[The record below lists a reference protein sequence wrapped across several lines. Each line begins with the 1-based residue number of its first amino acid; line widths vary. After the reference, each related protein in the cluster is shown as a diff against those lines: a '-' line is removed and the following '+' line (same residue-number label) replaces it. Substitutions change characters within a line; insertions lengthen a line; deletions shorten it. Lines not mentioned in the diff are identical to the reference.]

1 MGMNGMKTNKQD
13 AGRGAPTPEQ
23 MELQGFSRSIAE
35 IQWLLLVLVLL
46 YFVAPGSL
54 VYDRP
59 MLVSFMVGFAAVVL
73 IFRYATIYQR
83 ESRWKLAL
91 ETWFMMLFVA
101 GVLWQTGKS
110 DSPLVNL
117 FLLVIVV
124 AGLTLGKLSTTLL
137 LLLSAVIYFY
147 AAYSLEGDAVFTLM
161 AFSDLM
167 LKFAPFLL
175 AAYLVTLLASDIDG
189 ARRMLVAMAQTD
201 ELTGASNRR
210 AFDNALRRGLARA
223 ERYGRPLSLLVI
235 DADGLKPTND
245 RHGHGAGDR
254 MIRLIAEIIGDSLR
268 TADEHARIG
277 GDEFVAVLDGADSGQ
292 AREVAERI
300 RTRVQNTSF
309 DVEGERVECT
319 VTIGIATYPH
329 DGGNAA
335 VLLERADR
343 ALYHGKQSG
352 GNRVL
357 TVAAAA

>member
-1 MGMNGMKTNKQD
+1 
-13 AGRGAPTPEQ
+13 
-23 MELQGFSRSIAE
+23 RS
-35 IQWLLLVLVLL
+35 L
-46 YFVAPGSL
+46 
-54 VYDRP
+54 
-59 MLVSFMVGFAAVVL
+59 
-73 IFRYATIYQR
+73 
-83 ESRWKLAL
+83 
-91 ETWFMMLFVA
+91 MMLFVA
-101 GVLWQTGKS
+101 GVLWHTGKS

-137 LLLSAVIYFY
+137 LLLSAAIYFL
-147 AAYSLEGDAVFTLM
+147 AAYSLNGDVVFNLVT
-161 AFSDLM
+161 FSDLM

-201 ELTGASNRR
+201 ELTGANNRR
-210 AFDNALRRGLARA
+210 ALDGALRRGLARA
-223 ERYGRPLSLLVI
+223 ERAGRPLSLLVI

-254 MIRLIAEIIGDSLR
+254 LIRLIADTIGDSLR
-268 TADEHARIG
+268 ASDEHARIG
-277 GDEFVAVLDGADSGQ
+277 GDEFVAVLDGADAAQ

-309 DVEGERVECT
+309 DVDGERVECT
-319 VTIGIATYPH
+319 VTIGAATYPL

-343 ALYHGKQSG
+343 ALYQGKQGG
-352 GNRVL
+352 GNRVVSV
-357 TVAAAA
+357 TPA